1 MVCAN
6 KFVPYTMIKHEWFV
20 PTPIGEKCTEVIE
33 AIHFTHSVR
42 DLIDVLHVFVT
53 FAAILAGN

>member
-1 MVCAN
+1 MSL
-6 KFVPYTMIKHEWFV
+6 PKHLRKRIQSEWFV
-20 PTPIGEKCTEVIE
+20 PTSIGEKCTEVFK